1 MNIGVIFAGGVGRR
15 MNNNGLPKQFLK
27 IHNVPIIIHT
37 LNIFE
42 KCKEI
47 DAIVIACVSTHI
59 DYMEELVEEYKI
71 SKVKKVVVGGETGQ
85 LSIYNAL
92 KVAKEISVS
101 DKDIVLV
108 HDGVRPIIDSE
119 LICRN
124 IETVK
129 QYGSAI
135 SSVPQKET
143 TILLDKE
150 KKNIESIT
158 NRKYTYIARA
168 PQSFY
173 LNELL
178 ECHEKILK
186 KGENDCIDSSSLMMR
201 YGKKLTIVE
210 CNTDNIKITT
220 PDDYYIVKAI
230 LEARENRQILG
241 G

>member
-119 LICRN
+119 
-124 IETVK
+124 
-129 QYGSAI
+129 
-135 SSVPQKET
+135 
-143 TILLDKE
+143 
-150 KKNIESIT
+150 
-158 NRKYTYIARA
+158 
-168 PQSFY
+168 
-173 LNELL
+173 
-178 ECHEKILK
+178 
-186 KGENDCIDSSSLMMR
+186 
-201 YGKKLTIVE
+201 
-210 CNTDNIKITT
+210 
-220 PDDYYIVKAI
+220 
-230 LEARENRQILG
+230 
-241 G
+241 